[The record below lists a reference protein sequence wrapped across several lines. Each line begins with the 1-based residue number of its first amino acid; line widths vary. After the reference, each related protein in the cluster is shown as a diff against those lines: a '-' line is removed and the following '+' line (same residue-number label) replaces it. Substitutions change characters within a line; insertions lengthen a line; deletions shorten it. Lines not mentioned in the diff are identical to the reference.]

1 MKIKITGVLAATLA
15 LTMILPTGAKAFSDN
30 NTTVVTNEEV
40 VSQELKKIAE
50 EKAALLTKSHGAN
63 SVQYALID
71 NGKLILSGQAG
82 KNDME
87 GGKPLTKDTQYGIG
101 SVSKMYATAA
111 VMKLVDEGKID
122 LDAPVVHYVPDFKM
136 KDGRYKRITPR
147 MLLNH
152 SSGLQGSTLG
162 NAFLFNDNDTYAH
175 DILLQQLSNQNL
187 KADPGAFSVYCNDGF
202 TLAEILVE
210 RVSGMSFT
218 EFLHQSFTGPL
229 KMNHTKTPQDN
240 KWRDENRAG
249 LYFPAYQGQLPNE
262 SVNVIGTG
270 GISSTAEDMVRFSQ
284 LFMRQGKGKGIL
296 SDKVVN
302 AMEQEEYKKG
312 IWPGAGDNIFNY
324 GLGWD
329 SVKLYPFSEYG
340 IKALAKGGDTAL
352 QHAILVVLPE
362 QKIAAAV
369 LTSGGRSSTN
379 QLLATELLLATLKEK
394 GTIKEIKPNKSFG
407 KPVKVKMPQG
417 LAKKAGFYSNSETH
431 FKIEIT
437 NNGELFLPSNRE
449 EKFVYTAD
457 GSFINEKGTSKLNFV
472 TEKNGRT
479 YLKESAYKS
488 HPGLGQSVM
497 THYLAEKLE
506 DNVLSKKTAAAW
518 AKREGVK
525 FYLVNEKFSSIQYLV
540 QPKLL
545 TTQIIRKEGSA
556 GYWDGR
562 KITGPNTATHQLQIP
577 VMNGRD
583 TTETH
588 FYTEGGNEYMEMAG
602 LLYVSESNVKPI
614 DRGQSSKVTLEANGH
629 AKWFT
634 IPQAAAEKRMT
645 VTLPSKGSFAV
656 YDEKGVCANFSIVSG
671 NNKVKLPKNGTI
683 VFAGAP
689 NSEFAISVN

>member
-1 MKIKITGVLAATLA
+1 MKNKLTGVLAVTLA
-15 LTMILPTGAKAFSDN
+15 LTMILPTGAKAFSDSK
-30 NTTVVTNEEV
+30 TTVVSNAEV
-40 VSQELKKIAE
+40 ASQELKKIAA
-50 EKAALLTKSHGAN
+50 EKAALLTKSHGTT

-71 NGKLILSGQAG
+71 NGKLTLSGQAG

-87 GGKPLTKDTQYGIG
+87 GEQPLTKDTLYGIG

-111 VMKLVDEGKID
+111 VMKLVDEGKVD
-122 LDAPVVHYVPDFKM
+122 LDAPVVNYVPDFNM
-136 KDGRYKRITPR
+136 KDVRYKRITPR

-152 SSGLQGSTLG
+152 SSGLQGSTLS
-162 NAFLFNDNDTYAH
+162 NAFLFNDNDTYSH
-175 DILLQQLSNQNL
+175 DFLLQQLSNQSL

-218 EFLHQSFTGPL
+218 KFLHQRFTEPL
-229 KMNHTKTPQDN
+229 KMNHTKTPQD
-240 KWRDENRAG
+240 KWRDEKRAG
-249 LYFPAYQGQLPNE
+249 LYFPAYQGQLPIE

-270 GISSTAEDMVRFSQ
+270 GVSSTAEDMVRFSQ
-284 LFMRQGKGKGIL
+284 LFIGQGKGIL
-296 SDKVVN
+296 SDKVVK

-312 IWPGAGDNIFNY
+312 MWPGDGDNIFNY

-340 IKALAKGGDTAL
+340 IKGLAKGGDTAL

-362 QKIAAAV
+362 QKMAAAV
-369 LTSGGRSSTN
+369 LSSGGRSSTN
-379 QLLATELLLATLKEK
+379 QLLATELLLAALKEK
-394 GTIKEIKPNKSFG
+394 GTIKNIKPNKSFG
-407 KPVKVKMPQG
+407 KPVKVKMPQDV
-417 LAKKAGFYSNSETH
+417 AKKAGFYGNSETH

-437 NNGELFLPSNRE
+437 KNGELFLPSNQE
-449 EKFVYTAD
+449 EKYVYTAD

-479 YLKESAYKS
+479 YLRESTYKS
-488 HPGLGQSVM
+488 TPDLGQGVM

-525 FYLVNEKFSSIQYLV
+525 FYLVNEKFSSIEYLV
-540 QPKLL
+540 QPKLI
-545 TTQIIRKEGSA
+545 TTQITRKEGLA
-556 GYWDGR
+556 GYWEGR

-602 LLYVSESNVKPI
+602 LLYVSGTNVKPL
-614 DRGQSSKVTLEANGH
+614 DAGQSSKVTLQANGH

-634 IPQAAAEKRMT
+634 IPQAAAGKRMT
-645 VTLPSKGSFAV
+645 VTLPSKGAFAV
-656 YDEKGVCANFSIVSG
+656 YDENGVCVNFTIVSG
-671 NNKVKLPKNGTI
+671 NNKVKLPKNGTVVI
-683 VFAGAP
+683 AGAP
-689 NSEFAISVN
+689 NSEFTITLN

>member
-1 MKIKITGVLAATLA
+1 MKNKLSGVLAVTLA
-15 LTMILPTGAKAFSDN
+15 LTMILPTGAKAFSDSK
-30 NTTVVTNEEV
+30 TTVVSNAEV
-40 VSQELKKIAE
+40 ASQELKKIAA
-50 EKAALLTKSHGAN
+50 EKAALLTKSHGTT

-71 NGKLILSGQAG
+71 NGKLTLSGQAG

-87 GGKPLTKDTQYGIG
+87 GEQPLTKDTLYGIG

-111 VMKLVDEGKID
+111 VMKLADEGKVD
-122 LDAPVVHYVPDFKM
+122 LDAPVVNYVPDFNM
-136 KDGRYKRITPR
+136 KDVRYKRITPR

-152 SSGLQGSTLG
+152 SSGLQGSTLS
-162 NAFLFNDNDTYAH
+162 NAFLFNDNDTYSH
-175 DILLQQLSNQNL
+175 DFLLQQLSNQSL

-218 EFLHQSFTGPL
+218 KFLHQRFTEPL
-229 KMNHTKTPQDN
+229 KMNHTKTPQD
-240 KWRDENRAG
+240 KWRDEKRAG
-249 LYFPAYQGQLPNE
+249 LYFPAYQGQLPIE

-270 GISSTAEDMVRFSQ
+270 GVSSTAEDMVRFSQ
-284 LFMRQGKGKGIL
+284 LFIGQGKGIL
-296 SDKVVN
+296 SDKVVK

-312 IWPGAGDNIFNY
+312 MWPGDGDNIFNY

-340 IKALAKGGDTAL
+340 IKGLAKGGDTAL

-362 QKIAAAV
+362 QKMAAAV
-369 LTSGGRSSTN
+369 LSSGGRSSIN
-379 QLLATELLLATLKEK
+379 QLLATELLLAALKEK
-394 GTIKEIKPNKSFG
+394 GTIKNIKPNKSFG
-407 KPVKVKMPQG
+407 KPVKVKMPQDV
-417 LAKKAGFYSNSETH
+417 AKKAGFYGNSETH

-437 NNGELFLPSNRE
+437 KNGELFLPSNQE
-449 EKFVYTAD
+449 EKYVYTAD

-479 YLKESAYKS
+479 YLRESTYKS
-488 HPGLGQSVM
+488 TPDLGQGVM

-525 FYLVNEKFSSIQYLV
+525 FYLVNEKFSSIEYLV
-540 QPKLL
+540 QPKLI
-545 TTQIIRKEGSA
+545 TTQINRKEGLA
-556 GYWDGR
+556 GYWEGR

-602 LLYVSESNVKPI
+602 LLYVSGTNVKPL
-614 DRGQSSKVTLEANGH
+614 DAGQSSKVTLQANGH

-634 IPQAAAEKRMT
+634 IPQAAAGKRMT
-645 VTLPSKGSFAV
+645 VTLPSKGAFAV
-656 YDEKGVCANFSIVSG
+656 YDENGVCVNFTIVSG
-671 NNKVKLPKNGTI
+671 NNKVKLPKNGTVVI
-683 VFAGAP
+683 AGAP
-689 NSEFAISVN
+689 NSEFAITLN

>member
-1 MKIKITGVLAATLA
+1 MKNKLTGVLAATLA
-15 LTMILPTGAKAFSDN
+15 LTMILPTGAKAFSDSK
-30 NTTVVTNEEV
+30 TTVVSNVEV
-40 VSQELKKIAE
+40 ASQELKKIAA
-50 EKAALLTKSHGAN
+50 EKAALLTKSHGTT

-71 NGKLILSGQAG
+71 NGKLTLSGQAG

-87 GGKPLTKDTQYGIG
+87 GEQPLTKDTLYGIG

-111 VMKLVDEGKID
+111 VMKLVDEGKVD
-122 LDAPVVHYVPDFKM
+122 LDAPVVNYVPDFKM

-152 SSGLQGSTLG
+152 SSGLQGSTLS
-162 NAFLFNDNDTYAH
+162 NAFLFNDNDTYSH
-175 DILLQQLSNQNL
+175 DFLLQQLSNQSL

-218 EFLHQSFTGPL
+218 EFLHQRFTEPL
-229 KMNHTKTPQDN
+229 KMNHTKTPQD
-240 KWRDENRAG
+240 KWRDEKRAG
-249 LYFPAYQGQLPNE
+249 LYFPAYQGQLPIE

-270 GISSTAEDMVRFSQ
+270 GVSSTAEDIVRFSQ
-284 LFMRQGKGKGIL
+284 LFMGQGKGIL
-296 SDKVVN
+296 SDKVVK

-312 IWPGAGDNIFNY
+312 MWPGDGDNIFNY

-340 IKALAKGGDTAL
+340 IKGLAKGGDTAL

-362 QKIAAAV
+362 QKMAAAV
-369 LTSGGRSSTN
+369 LSSGGRSSTN
-379 QLLATELLLATLKEK
+379 QLLATELLLAVLKEK
-394 GTIKEIKPNKSFG
+394 GTIKNIKPNKSFG
-407 KPVKVKMPQG
+407 KPVKVKMPQDV
-417 LAKKAGFYSNSETH
+417 AKKAGFYGNSETH

-437 NNGELFLPSNRE
+437 KNGELFLPSNRE
-449 EKFVYTAD
+449 EKYVYTMD

-479 YLKESAYKS
+479 YLRESTYKS
-488 HPGLGQSVM
+488 TPDLGQGAM

-525 FYLVNEKFSSIQYLV
+525 FYLVNEKFSSIEYLV
-540 QPKLL
+540 QPKLI
-545 TTQIIRKEGSA
+545 TTQITRKEGLA
-556 GYWDGR
+556 GYWEGR
-562 KITGPNTATHQLQIP
+562 KITGPNTAAHQLQIP

-602 LLYVSESNVKPI
+602 LLYVSGNNVKPL
-614 DRGQSSKVTLEANGH
+614 DASQSSKVTLQANGH

-634 IPQAAAEKRMT
+634 IPQAAAGKRMT
-645 VTLPSKGSFAV
+645 VTLPSKGAFAV
-656 YDEKGVCANFSIVSG
+656 YDENGVCVNFTIVSG

-683 VFAGAP
+683 VIAGVP
-689 NSEFAISVN
+689 NSEFAITLN

>member
-1 MKIKITGVLAATLA
+1 MKNKLTGVLAATLA
-15 LTMILPTGAKAFSDN
+15 LTMILPTGAKAFSDSK
-30 NTTVVTNEEV
+30 TTVVSNAEV
-40 VSQELKKIAE
+40 ASQELKKIAT
-50 EKAALLTKSHGAN
+50 EKAALLTKSHGTT

-71 NGKLILSGQAG
+71 NGKLTLSGQAG

-87 GGKPLTKDTQYGIG
+87 GEQPLTKDTLYGIG

-111 VMKLVDEGKID
+111 VMKLVDEGKVD
-122 LDAPVVHYVPDFKM
+122 LDAPVVNYVPDFKM

-152 SSGLQGSTLG
+152 SSGLQGSTLS
-162 NAFLFNDNDTYAH
+162 NAFLFNDNDTYSH
-175 DILLQQLSNQNL
+175 DFLLQQLSNQSL

-218 EFLHQSFTGPL
+218 EFLHQRFTEPL
-229 KMNHTKTPQDN
+229 KMNHTKTPQD
-240 KWRDENRAG
+240 KWRDEKRAG
-249 LYFPAYQGQLPNE
+249 LYFPAYQGQLPIE

-270 GISSTAEDMVRFSQ
+270 GVSSTAEDMVRFSQ
-284 LFMRQGKGKGIL
+284 LFMGQGKGIL
-296 SDKVVN
+296 SDKVVK

-312 IWPGAGDNIFNY
+312 MWPGDGDNIFNY

-340 IKALAKGGDTAL
+340 IKGLAKGGDTAL

-362 QKIAAAV
+362 QKMAAAV
-369 LTSGGRSSTN
+369 LSSGGRSSTN
-379 QLLATELLLATLKEK
+379 QLLATELLLAVLKEK
-394 GTIKEIKPNKSFG
+394 GTIKNIKPNKSFG
-407 KPVKVKMPQG
+407 KPVKVNMPQDV
-417 LAKKAGFYSNSETH
+417 AKKAGFYGNSETH

-437 NNGELFLPSNRE
+437 KNGELFLPSNRE
-449 EKFVYTAD
+449 EKYVYTAD

-479 YLKESAYKS
+479 YLRESTYKS
-488 HPGLGQSVM
+488 TPELGQSAM

-525 FYLVNEKFSSIQYLV
+525 FYLVNEKFSSIEYLV
-540 QPKLL
+540 QPKLI
-545 TTQIIRKEGSA
+545 TTQITRKEGLA
-556 GYWDGR
+556 GYWEGR

-602 LLYVSESNVKPI
+602 LLYVSGTNVKPL
-614 DRGQSSKVTLEANGH
+614 DASQSTKVTLQANGH

-634 IPQAAAEKRMT
+634 IPQAAAGKMMT
-645 VTLPSKGSFAV
+645 VTLPSKGAFAV
-656 YDEKGVCANFSIVSG
+656 YDENGVCVNFTIVSG
-671 NNKVKLPKNGTI
+671 NNKVKLPKNGTVVI
-683 VFAGAP
+683 AGAP
-689 NSEFAISVN
+689 NSEFAITLH

>member
-1 MKIKITGVLAATLA
+1 MKNKLTGVLAATLA
-15 LTMILPTGAKAFSDN
+15 LTIILPTGAKAFSDSK
-30 NTTVVTNEEV
+30 TTVVSNAEV
-40 VSQELKKIAE
+40 ASKELKKIAA
-50 EKAALLTKSHGAN
+50 EKAALLTKSHGTT

-71 NGKLILSGQAG
+71 NGKLTLSGQAG

-87 GGKPLTKDTQYGIG
+87 GEQPLTKDTLYGIG

-111 VMKLVDEGKID
+111 VMKLVDEGKVD
-122 LDAPVVHYVPDFKM
+122 LDAPVVNYVPDFKM

-152 SSGLQGSTLG
+152 SSGLQGSTLN
-162 NAFLFNDNDTYAH
+162 NAFLFNDNDTYSH
-175 DILLQQLSNQNL
+175 DLLLQQLSDQSL

-218 EFLHQSFTGPL
+218 EFLHQRFTEPL
-229 KMNHTKTPQDN
+229 KMNHTKTPQD
-240 KWRDENRAG
+240 KWRDEKRAG
-249 LYFPAYQGQLPNE
+249 LYFPAYQGQLPIE

-270 GISSTAEDMVRFSQ
+270 GVSSTAEDMVRFSQ
-284 LFMRQGKGKGIL
+284 LFMGQGKGIL
-296 SDKVVN
+296 SDKVVK

-312 IWPGAGDNIFNY
+312 MWPGDGDNIFNY

-340 IKALAKGGDTAL
+340 IKGLAKGGDTAL

-362 QKIAAAV
+362 QKMAAAV
-369 LTSGGRSSTN
+369 LSSGGRSSTN
-379 QLLATELLLATLKEK
+379 QLLATELLLAVLKEK
-394 GTIKEIKPNKSFG
+394 GTIKNIKPNKSFG
-407 KPVKVKMPQG
+407 KPVKVKMPQDV
-417 LAKKAGFYSNSETH
+417 AKKAGFYGNSETH

-437 NNGELFLPSNRE
+437 TNGELFLPSNRE
-449 EKFVYTAD
+449 EKYVYTAD

-479 YLKESAYKS
+479 YLRESTYKS
-488 HPGLGQSVM
+488 TPDLGQGAM

-525 FYLVNEKFSSIQYLV
+525 FYLVNEKFSSIEYLV
-540 QPKLL
+540 QPKLI
-545 TTQIIRKEGSA
+545 TTQITRKEGLA
-556 GYWDGR
+556 GYWEGR
-562 KITGPNTATHQLQIP
+562 KITGPNTATHELQIP

-602 LLYVSESNVKPI
+602 LLYVSGSNVKPL
-614 DRGQSSKVTLEANGH
+614 DASQSSKVTLQANGH

-634 IPQAAAEKRMT
+634 IPQAAAGKRMT
-645 VTLPSKGSFAV
+645 VTLPSKGAFAV
-656 YDEKGVCANFSIVSG
+656 YDENGVCVNFTIVSG
-671 NNKVKLPKNGTI
+671 NNKVKLPKNGTVVI
-683 VFAGAP
+683 AGAP
-689 NSEFAISVN
+689 NSEFEITLN

>member
-1 MKIKITGVLAATLA
+1 MKNKLSGVLAATLA
-15 LTMILPTGAKAFSDN
+15 LTMTLPTGAIASSSSN
-30 NTTVVTNEEV
+30 VANQEV
-40 VSQELKKIAE
+40 ASQELEKIAA
-50 EKAALLTKSHGAN
+50 EKAALLTKSHGTT

-71 NGKLILSGQAG
+71 NGKLILSGQTG

-87 GGKPLTKDTQYGIG
+87 GEQRLTKDTIYGVG
-101 SVSKMYATAA
+101 SVSKMYAAAA
-111 VMKLVDEGKID
+111 VMKLVDEEKVD

-136 KDGRYKRITPR
+136 KDERYKRITPR

-152 SSGLQGSTLG
+152 SSGLQGST
-162 NAFLFNDNDTYAH
+162 FSSVYLFNDNDTYAH
-175 DILLQQLSNQNL
+175 DVLLRQLSNQSL

-218 EFLHQSFTGPL
+218 EFLHQKFTEPL
-229 KMNHTKTPQDN
+229 KLNHTKTPQD
-240 KWRDENRAG
+240 KWRDEKRAG
-249 LYFPAYQGQLPNE
+249 LYFPAYQGQLPIE
-262 SVNVIGTG
+262 SLNVIGSG

-284 LFMRQGKGKGIL
+284 LFMGQGKGIL
-296 SDKVVN
+296 SDKAVK

-312 IWPGAGDNIFNY
+312 MWPGDGDNILNY

-340 IKALAKGGDTAL
+340 IKGLAKGGDTAL

-362 QKIAAAV
+362 QKMAAAV
-369 LTSGGRSSTN
+369 LSSGGQSSTN
-379 QLLATELLLATLKEK
+379 QLMATQLLLAALKEK
-394 GTIKEIKPNKSFG
+394 GTIKDIKPNKSFG
-407 KPVKVKMPQG
+407 KPIKAKMPQDV
-417 LAKKAGFYSNSETH
+417 AKKAGFYGNSGSH

-437 NNGELFLPSNRE
+437 KNGELFLPSNRE
-449 EKFVYTAD
+449 EKYVYTAN

-479 YLKESAYKS
+479 YLRESTYQS
-488 HPGLGQSVM
+488 TPGLGQDVL

-525 FYLVNEKFSSIQYLV
+525 FYLVNEKFSSAEYLV
-540 QPKLL
+540 EPKIL
-545 TTQIIRKEGSA
+545 TTQITRKEGLA

-562 KITGPNTATHQLQIP
+562 KITGPNTAAHQLQIP

-588 FYTEGGNEYMEMAG
+588 FYTEGGNEYMEMIG
-602 LLYVSESNVKPI
+602 LLYVSESNVKPL
-614 DRGQSSKVTLEANGH
+614 DAGQSSKVTLQANGH
-629 AKWFT
+629 AKWFK
-634 IPQAAAEKRMT
+634 IPQAAAGKTMT
-645 VTLPSKGSFAV
+645 VALSSKSSFAV
-656 YDEKGVCANFSIVSG
+656 YDEKGVCVNFTIVSG
-671 NNKVKLPKNGTI
+671 NNKVKLPNNGTV

-689 NSEFAISVN
+689 NSEFAITLN

>member
-1 MKIKITGVLAATLA
+1 MKNKLTGVLAATLA
-15 LTMILPTGAKAFSDN
+15 LTMILPTGAKAFSDSK
-30 NTTVVTNEEV
+30 TTVVSNAEV
-40 VSQELKKIAE
+40 ASQELKKIAT
-50 EKAALLTKSHGAN
+50 EKAALLTKSHGTT

-71 NGKLILSGQAG
+71 NGKLTLSGQAG

-87 GGKPLTKDTQYGIG
+87 GEQPLTKDTLYGIG

-111 VMKLVDEGKID
+111 VMKLVDEGKVD
-122 LDAPVVHYVPDFKM
+122 LDAPVVNYVPNFKM

-152 SSGLQGSTLG
+152 SSGLQGSTLC
-162 NAFLFNDNDTYAH
+162 NAFLFNDNDTYSH
-175 DILLQQLSNQNL
+175 DFLLQQLSNQSL

-218 EFLHQSFTGPL
+218 EFLHQRFTEPL
-229 KMNHTKTPQDN
+229 KMNHTKTPQD
-240 KWRDENRAG
+240 KWRDEKRAG
-249 LYFPAYQGQLPNE
+249 LYFPAYQGQLPSE

-270 GISSTAEDMVRFSQ
+270 GVSSTAEDMVRFSQ
-284 LFMRQGKGKGIL
+284 LFMGQGKGIL
-296 SDKVVN
+296 SDKVVKE
-302 AMEQEEYKKG
+302 MEQEEYKKG
-312 IWPGAGDNIFNY
+312 MWPGDGDNIFNY

-340 IKALAKGGDTAL
+340 IKGLAKGGDTAL

-362 QKIAAAV
+362 QKMAAAV
-369 LTSGGRSSTN
+369 LSSGGRSSTN
-379 QLLATELLLATLKEK
+379 QLLATELLLAVLKEK
-394 GTIKEIKPNKSFG
+394 GTIKNIKPNKSFG
-407 KPVKVKMPQG
+407 KPVKVKMPQDV
-417 LAKKAGFYSNSETH
+417 AKKAGFYGNSETH

-437 NNGELFLPSNRE
+437 KNGELFLPSNRE
-449 EKFVYTAD
+449 EKYVYTAD

-479 YLKESAYKS
+479 YLRESTYKS
-488 HPGLGQSVM
+488 TPDLGQGAM

-525 FYLVNEKFSSIQYLV
+525 FYLVNEKFSSIEYLV
-540 QPKLL
+540 QPKLI
-545 TTQIIRKEGSA
+545 TTQITRKEGLA
-556 GYWDGR
+556 GYWEGR

-602 LLYVSESNVKPI
+602 LLYVSGTNVKPL
-614 DRGQSSKVTLEANGH
+614 DASQSTKVTLQANGH

-634 IPQAAAEKRMT
+634 IPQAAAGKMMT
-645 VTLPSKGSFAV
+645 VTLPSKGAFAV
-656 YDEKGVCANFSIVSG
+656 YDENGVCVNFTIVSG
-671 NNKVKLPKNGTI
+671 NNKVKLPKNGTVVI
-683 VFAGAP
+683 AGAP
-689 NSEFAISVN
+689 NSEFAITLN

>member
-1 MKIKITGVLAATLA
+1 MKNKLTGVLAATLA
-15 LTMILPTGAKAFSDN
+15 LTMILPTGAKAFSDGK
-30 NTTVVTNEEV
+30 TTVVSNAEV
-40 VSQELKKIAE
+40 ASQELKKIAA
-50 EKAALLTKSHGAN
+50 EKAALLTKSHGTT

-71 NGKLILSGQAG
+71 NGKLTLSGQAG

-87 GGKPLTKDTQYGIG
+87 GEQPLTKDTLYGIG

-111 VMKLVDEGKID
+111 VMKLVDEGKVD
-122 LDAPVVHYVPDFKM
+122 LDAPVVNYVPDFKM

-152 SSGLQGSTLG
+152 SSGLQGSTLS
-162 NAFLFNDNDTYAH
+162 NAFLFNDNDTYSH
-175 DILLQQLSNQNL
+175 DFLLQQLSNQSL

-218 EFLHQSFTGPL
+218 EFLHQRFTEPL
-229 KMNHTKTPQDN
+229 KMNHTKTPQD
-240 KWRDENRAG
+240 KWRDEKRAG
-249 LYFPAYQGQLPNE
+249 LYFPAYQGQLPIE

-270 GISSTAEDMVRFSQ
+270 GVSSTAADMVRFSQ
-284 LFMRQGKGKGIL
+284 LFMGQGKGIL
-296 SDKVVN
+296 SDKVVK

-312 IWPGAGDNIFNY
+312 MWPGDGDNIFNY

-340 IKALAKGGDTAL
+340 IKGLAKGGDTAL

-362 QKIAAAV
+362 HKMAAAV
-369 LTSGGRSSTN
+369 LSSGGRSSTN
-379 QLLATELLLATLKEK
+379 QLLATELLLAVLKEK
-394 GTIKEIKPNKSFG
+394 GTIKNIKPNKSFG
-407 KPVKVKMPQG
+407 KPVKVKMPQDV
-417 LAKKAGFYSNSETH
+417 AKKAGFYGNSETH
-431 FKIEIT
+431 FKIVIT
-437 NNGELFLPSNRE
+437 KNGELFLPSNRE
-449 EKFVYTAD
+449 EKYVYTAD

-479 YLKESAYKS
+479 YLRESTYKS
-488 HPGLGQSVM
+488 TPELGQSAM

-525 FYLVNEKFSSIQYLV
+525 FYLVNEKFSSIEYLV
-540 QPKLL
+540 QPKLI
-545 TTQIIRKEGSA
+545 TTQINRKEGLA
-556 GYWDGR
+556 GYWEGR

-602 LLYVSESNVKPI
+602 LLYVSGTNVKPL
-614 DRGQSSKVTLEANGH
+614 DASQSTKVTLQANGH

-634 IPQAAAEKRMT
+634 IPQAAAGKMMT
-645 VTLPSKGSFAV
+645 VTLPSKGAFAV
-656 YDEKGVCANFSIVSG
+656 YDENGVCVNFTIVSG
-671 NNKVKLPKNGTI
+671 NNKVKLPKNGTVVI
-683 VFAGAP
+683 AGAP
-689 NSEFAISVN
+689 NSEFAITLN

>member
-1 MKIKITGVLAATLA
+1 MKNKLTGVLAATLA
-15 LTMILPTGAKAFSDN
+15 LTMILPTGAKAFSDSK
-30 NTTVVTNEEV
+30 TTVVSNVEV
-40 VSQELKKIAE
+40 ASQELKKIAA
-50 EKAALLTKSHGAN
+50 EKAALLTKSHGTT

-71 NGKLILSGQAG
+71 NGKLTLSGQAG

-87 GGKPLTKDTQYGIG
+87 GEQPLTKDTLYGIG

-111 VMKLVDEGKID
+111 VMKLVDEGKVD
-122 LDAPVVHYVPDFKM
+122 LDAPVVNYVPDFKM

-152 SSGLQGSTLG
+152 SSGLQGSTLS
-162 NAFLFNDNDTYAH
+162 NAFLFNDNDTYSH
-175 DILLQQLSNQNL
+175 DFLLQQLSNQSL

-218 EFLHQSFTGPL
+218 EFLHQRFTEPL
-229 KMNHTKTPQDN
+229 KMNHTKTPQD
-240 KWRDENRAG
+240 KWRDEKRAG
-249 LYFPAYQGQLPNE
+249 LYFPTYQGQLPIE

-270 GISSTAEDMVRFSQ
+270 GVSSTAEDMVRFSQ
-284 LFMRQGKGKGIL
+284 LFMGQGKGIL
-296 SDKVVN
+296 SDKVVK

-312 IWPGAGDNIFNY
+312 MWPGDGDNIFNY

-340 IKALAKGGDTAL
+340 IKGLAKGGDTAL

-362 QKIAAAV
+362 QKMAAAV
-369 LTSGGRSSTN
+369 LSSGGRSSTN
-379 QLLATELLLATLKEK
+379 QLLATELLLAVLKEK
-394 GTIKEIKPNKSFG
+394 GTIKNIKPNKSFG
-407 KPVKVKMPQG
+407 KPVKVKMPQDV
-417 LAKKAGFYSNSETH
+417 AKKAGFYGNSETH

-437 NNGELFLPSNRE
+437 KNGELFLPSNRE
-449 EKFVYTAD
+449 EKYVYTVD

-479 YLKESAYKS
+479 YLRESTYKS
-488 HPGLGQSVM
+488 TPDLGQGAM

-525 FYLVNEKFSSIQYLV
+525 FYLVNEKFSSIEYLV
-540 QPKLL
+540 QPKLI
-545 TTQIIRKEGSA
+545 TTQIIRKEGLA
-556 GYWDGR
+556 GYWEGR
-562 KITGPNTATHQLQIP
+562 KITGPNTAAHQLQIP

-602 LLYVSESNVKPI
+602 LLYVSGNNVKPL
-614 DRGQSSKVTLEANGH
+614 DAGQSSKVTLQANGH

-634 IPQAAAEKRMT
+634 IPQAAAGKRMT
-645 VTLPSKGSFAV
+645 VTLPSKGAFAV
-656 YDEKGVCANFSIVSG
+656 YDENGVCVNFTIVSG
-671 NNKVKLPKNGTI
+671 NNKVKLPKNGTVVI
-683 VFAGAP
+683 AGAP
-689 NSEFAISVN
+689 NSEFAITLN

>member
-1 MKIKITGVLAATLA
+1 MKNKLTGVLAATLA
-15 LTMILPTGAKAFSDN
+15 LTMILPTGAKAFSDSK
-30 NTTVVTNEEV
+30 TTVVSNAEV
-40 VSQELKKIAE
+40 ASQELKKIAA
-50 EKAALLTKSHGAN
+50 EKAALLTKSHGTT

-71 NGKLILSGQAG
+71 NGKLTLSGQAG

-87 GGKPLTKDTQYGIG
+87 GEQPLTKDTLYGIG
-101 SVSKMYATAA
+101 SVSKMYATVA
-111 VMKLVDEGKID
+111 VMKLVDEGKVD
-122 LDAPVVHYVPDFKM
+122 LDAPVVNYVPDFKM

-152 SSGLQGSTLG
+152 SSGLQGSTLS
-162 NAFLFNDNDTYAH
+162 NAFLFNDNDTYSH
-175 DILLQQLSNQNL
+175 DFLLQQLSNQSL

-218 EFLHQSFTGPL
+218 EFLHQRFTEPL
-229 KMNHTKTPQDN
+229 KMNHTKTPQD
-240 KWRDENRAG
+240 KWRDEKRAG
-249 LYFPAYQGQLPNE
+249 LYFPTYQGQLPIE

-270 GISSTAEDMVRFSQ
+270 GVSSTAEDMVRFSQ
-284 LFMRQGKGKGIL
+284 LFMGQGKGIL
-296 SDKVVN
+296 SDKVVK

-312 IWPGAGDNIFNY
+312 MWPGDGDNSFNY

-340 IKALAKGGDTAL
+340 IKGLAKGGDTAL

-362 QKIAAAV
+362 QKMAAAV
-369 LTSGGRSSTN
+369 LSSGGRSSTN
-379 QLLATELLLATLKEK
+379 QMLATELLLAVLKEK
-394 GTIKEIKPNKSFG
+394 GTIKNIKPNKSFG
-407 KPVKVKMPQG
+407 KPVKVKMPQDV
-417 LAKKAGFYSNSETH
+417 AKKAGFYGNSETH

-437 NNGELFLPSNRE
+437 KNGELFLPSNRE
-449 EKFVYTAD
+449 EKYVYTAD

-479 YLKESAYKS
+479 YLRESTYKS
-488 HPGLGQSVM
+488 TPDLGQGAM

-525 FYLVNEKFSSIQYLV
+525 FYLVNEKFSSIEYLV
-540 QPKLL
+540 QPKLI
-545 TTQIIRKEGSA
+545 TTQITRKEGLA
-556 GYWDGR
+556 GYWEGR

-602 LLYVSESNVKPI
+602 LLYVSGTNVKPL
-614 DRGQSSKVTLEANGH
+614 DASQSTKVTLQANGH

-634 IPQAAAEKRMT
+634 IPQAAAGKMMT
-645 VTLPSKGSFAV
+645 VTLPSKGAFAV
-656 YDEKGVCANFSIVSG
+656 YDENGVCVNFTIVSG
-671 NNKVKLPKNGTI
+671 NNKVKLPKNGTVVI
-683 VFAGAP
+683 AGAP
-689 NSEFAISVN
+689 NSEFAITLN

>member
-1 MKIKITGVLAATLA
+1 MKNKLTGVLAATLA
-15 LTMILPTGAKAFSDN
+15 LTMILPTGAKAFSDSK
-30 NTTVVTNEEV
+30 TTVVSNAEV
-40 VSQELKKIAE
+40 ASQELKKFAA
-50 EKAALLTKSHGAN
+50 EKAALLTKSHGTT

-71 NGKLILSGQAG
+71 NGKLTLSGQAG

-87 GGKPLTKDTQYGIG
+87 GEQPLTKDTLYGIG

-111 VMKLVDEGKID
+111 VMKLVDEGKVD
-122 LDAPVVHYVPDFKM
+122 LDAPVVNYVPDFKM

-152 SSGLQGSTLG
+152 SSGLQGSTLS
-162 NAFLFNDNDTYAH
+162 NAFLFNDNDTYSH
-175 DILLQQLSNQNL
+175 DFLLQQLSNQSL

-218 EFLHQSFTGPL
+218 EFLHQRFTEPL
-229 KMNHTKTPQDN
+229 KMNHTKTPQD
-240 KWRDENRAG
+240 KWRDEKRAG
-249 LYFPAYQGQLPNE
+249 LYFPAYQGQLPIE

-270 GISSTAEDMVRFSQ
+270 GVSSTAEDMVRFSQ
-284 LFMRQGKGKGIL
+284 LFMGQGKGIL
-296 SDKVVN
+296 SDKVVK

-312 IWPGAGDNIFNY
+312 MWPGGGDNIFNY

-340 IKALAKGGDTAL
+340 IRGLAKGGDTAL

-362 QKIAAAV
+362 QKMAAAV
-369 LTSGGRSSTN
+369 LSSGGRSSTN
-379 QLLATELLLATLKEK
+379 QLLATELLLAVLKEK
-394 GTIKEIKPNKSFG
+394 GTIKNIKPNKSFG
-407 KPVKVKMPQG
+407 KPVKVKMPQDVG
-417 LAKKAGFYSNSETH
+417 KKAGFYGNSETH

-437 NNGELFLPSNRE
+437 KNGELFLPSNQE
-449 EKFVYTAD
+449 EKYVYTAD

-479 YLKESAYKS
+479 YLRESTYKS
-488 HPGLGQSVM
+488 TPDLGQGAM

-525 FYLVNEKFSSIQYLV
+525 FYLVNEKFSSIEYLV
-540 QPKLL
+540 QPKLI
-545 TTQIIRKEGSA
+545 TTQITRKEGLA
-556 GYWDGR
+556 GYWEGR
-562 KITGPNTATHQLQIP
+562 KITGSNTATHQLQIP

-602 LLYVSESNVKPI
+602 LLYVSGANVKPL
-614 DRGQSSKVTLEANGH
+614 DAGQSSKVTLQANGH

-634 IPQAAAEKRMT
+634 IPQAAAGKMMT
-645 VTLPSKGSFAV
+645 VTLPSKGAFAV
-656 YDEKGVCANFSIVSG
+656 YDENGVCVNFTIVSG
-671 NNKVKLPKNGTI
+671 NNKVKLPKNGTVVI
-683 VFAGAP
+683 AGAP
-689 NSEFAISVN
+689 NSEFAITLN

>member
-1 MKIKITGVLAATLA
+1 MKNKLTGVLAATLA
-15 LTMILPTGAKAFSDN
+15 LTMILPTGAKAFSDSK
-30 NTTVVTNEEV
+30 TTVVSNVEV
-40 VSQELKKIAE
+40 ASQELKKIAA
-50 EKAALLTKSHGAN
+50 EKAALLTKSHGTT

-71 NGKLILSGQAG
+71 NGKLTLSGQAG

-87 GGKPLTKDTQYGIG
+87 GEQPLTKDTLYGIG

-111 VMKLVDEGKID
+111 VMKLVDEGKVD
-122 LDAPVVHYVPDFKM
+122 LDAPVVNYVPDFKM

-152 SSGLQGSTLG
+152 SSGLQGSTLS
-162 NAFLFNDNDTYAH
+162 NAFLFNDNDTYSH
-175 DILLQQLSNQNL
+175 DFLLQQLSNQSL

-218 EFLHQSFTGPL
+218 EFLHQRFTEPL
-229 KMNHTKTPQDN
+229 KMNHTKTPQD
-240 KWRDENRAG
+240 KWRDEKRAG
-249 LYFPAYQGQLPNE
+249 LYFPAYQGQLPIE

-270 GISSTAEDMVRFSQ
+270 GVSSTAEDMVRFSQ
-284 LFMRQGKGKGIL
+284 LFMGQGKGIL
-296 SDKVVN
+296 SDKVVK

-312 IWPGAGDNIFNY
+312 MWPGDGDNIFNY

-340 IKALAKGGDTAL
+340 IKGLAKGGDTAL

-362 QKIAAAV
+362 QKMAAAV
-369 LTSGGRSSTN
+369 LSSGGRSSTN
-379 QLLATELLLATLKEK
+379 QLLATELLLAVLKEK
-394 GTIKEIKPNKSFG
+394 GTIKNIKPNKSFG
-407 KPVKVKMPQG
+407 KPVKVKMPQDV
-417 LAKKAGFYSNSETH
+417 AKKAGFYGNSETH

-437 NNGELFLPSNRE
+437 KNGELFLPSNRE
-449 EKFVYTAD
+449 EKYVYTVD

-479 YLKESAYKS
+479 YLRESTYKS
-488 HPGLGQSVM
+488 TPDLGQGAM

-525 FYLVNEKFSSIQYLV
+525 FYLVNEKFSSIEYLV
-540 QPKLL
+540 QPKLI
-545 TTQIIRKEGSA
+545 TTQITRKEGLA
-556 GYWDGR
+556 GYWEGR
-562 KITGPNTATHQLQIP
+562 KITGPNTAAHQLQIP

-602 LLYVSESNVKPI
+602 LLYVSGNNVKPL
-614 DRGQSSKVTLEANGH
+614 DAGQSSKVTLQANGH

-634 IPQAAAEKRMT
+634 IPQAAAGKRMT
-645 VTLPSKGSFAV
+645 VTLPSKGAFAV
-656 YDEKGVCANFSIVSG
+656 YDENGVCVNFTIVSG
-671 NNKVKLPKNGTI
+671 NNKVKLPKNGTVVI
-683 VFAGAP
+683 AGAR
-689 NSEFAISVN
+689 NSEFAITLN

>member
-1 MKIKITGVLAATLA
+1 MKNKLSGVLAATLA
-15 LTMILPTGAKAFSDN
+15 LTMILPTGAIAFSSSK
-30 NTTVVTNEEV
+30 TTVVANQEV
-40 VSQELKKIAE
+40 ASQELKKIAA
-50 EKAALLTKSHGAN
+50 EKAALLTKSYGTT

-71 NGKLILSGQAG
+71 NGKLILSGQTG
-82 KNDME
+82 KDDMK
-87 GGKPLTKDTQYGIG
+87 GKQSLTKDTLYGIG
-101 SVSKMYATAA
+101 SVSKMYAAAA
-111 VMKLVDEGKID
+111 VMKLVDEGKVD

-136 KDGRYKRITPR
+136 KDERYKHITPR

-152 SSGLQGSTLG
+152 SSGLQGSTLS

-175 DILLQQLSNQNL
+175 DVLLRQLSNQSL

-210 RVSGMSFT
+210 RVSDMSFT
-218 EFLHQSFTGPL
+218 EFLHQRFTEPL
-229 KMNHTKTPQDN
+229 KLNHTKTPQD
-240 KWRDENRAG
+240 KWKDEKRAG
-249 LYFPAYQGQLPNE
+249 LYFPAYQGQLPIE
-262 SVNVIGTG
+262 SVNVIGSG

-284 LFMRQGKGKGIL
+284 LFMGQGKGIL
-296 SDKVVN
+296 SDKAVK

-312 IWPGAGDNIFNY
+312 MWPGDGDNSFNY

-329 SVKLYPFSEYG
+329 SVKLYPFSECG
-340 IKALAKGGDTAL
+340 IKGLAKGGDTAL

-362 QKIAAAV
+362 QKMAAAV
-369 LTSGGRSSTN
+369 LSSGGRSSTN
-379 QLLATELLLATLKEK
+379 QLLATELLLAALKEK
-394 GTIKEIKPNKSFG
+394 GTIKDIKPNKSFG
-407 KPVKVKMPQG
+407 KPVKAKMPQDV
-417 LAKKAGFYSNSETH
+417 AKKSGFYGNSESH

-437 NNGELFLPSNRE
+437 KNGELFLPSNRE
-449 EKFVYTAD
+449 EKYVYTAN

-479 YLKESAYKS
+479 YLRESTYKS
-488 HPGLGQSVM
+488 TPGLGQDVM

-525 FYLVNEKFSSIQYLV
+525 FYLVNEKFSSIEYLV

-545 TTQIIRKEGSA
+545 TTQITRKEGLA

-562 KITGPNTATHQLQIP
+562 KITGPNTAAHQLQIP
-577 VMNGRD
+577 VMKGRD

-602 LLYVSESNVKPI
+602 LLYVSGSNIKPL
-614 DRGQSSKVTLEANGH
+614 DAGQSSKVTLQANGH

-634 IPQAAAEKRMT
+634 IPQAAAGKTMT
-645 VTLPSKGSFAV
+645 VALPSKSSFAV
-656 YDEKGVCANFSIVSG
+656 YDEKGVCVNFTVVSG
-671 NNKVKLPKNGTI
+671 NNKVKLPKNGTV
-683 VFAGAP
+683 VFTGAP
-689 NSEFAISVN
+689 NSEFAITLN

>member
-1 MKIKITGVLAATLA
+1 MKNKLTGVLAATLA
-15 LTMILPTGAKAFSDN
+15 LTMILPTGAKAFSDSK
-30 NTTVVTNEEV
+30 TTVVSNAEV
-40 VSQELKKIAE
+40 ASQELKKIAA
-50 EKAALLTKSHGAN
+50 EKAALLTKSHGTT

-71 NGKLILSGQAG
+71 NGKLTLSGQAG

-87 GGKPLTKDTQYGIG
+87 GEQRLTKDTLYGIG

-111 VMKLVDEGKID
+111 VMKLVDEGKVD
-122 LDAPVVHYVPDFKM
+122 LDAPVVNYVPDFKM

-152 SSGLQGSTLG
+152 SSGLQGSTLN
-162 NAFLFNDNDTYAH
+162 NAFLFNDNDTYSH
-175 DILLQQLSNQNL
+175 DFLLQQLSNQSL

-218 EFLHQSFTGPL
+218 EFLHQRFTEPL
-229 KMNHTKTPQDN
+229 KMNHTKTPQD
-240 KWRDENRAG
+240 KWRDEKRAG
-249 LYFPAYQGQLPNE
+249 LYFPAYQGQLPIE

-270 GISSTAEDMVRFSQ
+270 GVSSTAEDMVRFSQ
-284 LFMRQGKGKGIL
+284 LFMGQGKGIL
-296 SDKVVN
+296 SDKVVK

-312 IWPGAGDNIFNY
+312 MWPGDGDNIFNY

-362 QKIAAAV
+362 QKMAAAV
-369 LTSGGRSSTN
+369 LSSGGRSSTN
-379 QLLATELLLATLKEK
+379 QLLATELLLAVLKEK
-394 GTIKEIKPNKSFG
+394 GTIKNIKPNKSFG
-407 KPVKVKMPQG
+407 KPVKVKMPQEV
-417 LAKKAGFYSNSETH
+417 AKKAGFYGNSETH

-437 NNGELFLPSNRE
+437 KNGELFLPSNRE
-449 EKFVYTAD
+449 ENYVYTAD

-479 YLKESAYKS
+479 YLKESTYKS
-488 HPGLGQSVM
+488 TPELGQSAM

-525 FYLVNEKFSSIQYLV
+525 FYLVNEKFSSIEYLV
-540 QPKLL
+540 QPKLI
-545 TTQIIRKEGSA
+545 TTQITRKEGLA
-556 GYWDGR
+556 GYWEGR

-602 LLYVSESNVKPI
+602 LLYVSGTNVKPL
-614 DRGQSSKVTLEANGH
+614 DASQSTKVTLQANGH

-634 IPQAAAEKRMT
+634 IPQAAAGKMMT
-645 VTLPSKGSFAV
+645 VTLPSKGAFAV
-656 YDEKGVCANFSIVSG
+656 YDENGVCVNFTIVSG
-671 NNKVKLPKNGTI
+671 NNKVKLPKNGTVVI
-683 VFAGAP
+683 AGAP
-689 NSEFAISVN
+689 NSEFAITLN

>member
-1 MKIKITGVLAATLA
+1 MKNKLTGVLAVTLA
-15 LTMILPTGAKAFSDN
+15 LTMILPTGAKAFSDSK
-30 NTTVVTNEEV
+30 TTVVSNAEV
-40 VSQELKKIAE
+40 ASQELKKIAA
-50 EKAALLTKSHGAN
+50 EKAALLTKSHGTT

-71 NGKLILSGQAG
+71 NGKLTLSGQAG

-87 GGKPLTKDTQYGIG
+87 GEQPLTKDTLYGIG

-111 VMKLVDEGKID
+111 VMKLVDEGKVD
-122 LDAPVVHYVPDFKM
+122 LDAPVVNYVPDFNM
-136 KDGRYKRITPR
+136 KDVRYKRITPR

-152 SSGLQGSTLG
+152 SSGLQGSTLS
-162 NAFLFNDNDTYAH
+162 NAFLFNDNDTYSH
-175 DILLQQLSNQNL
+175 DFLLQQLSNQSL

-218 EFLHQSFTGPL
+218 KFLHQRFTEPL
-229 KMNHTKTPQDN
+229 KMNHTKTPQD
-240 KWRDENRAG
+240 KWRDEKRAG
-249 LYFPAYQGQLPNE
+249 LYFPAYQGQLPIE

-270 GISSTAEDMVRFSQ
+270 GVSSTAEDMVRFSQ
-284 LFMRQGKGKGIL
+284 LFIGQGKGIL
-296 SDKVVN
+296 SDKVVK

-312 IWPGAGDNIFNY
+312 MWPGDGDNIFNY

-340 IKALAKGGDTAL
+340 IKGLAKGGDTAL

-362 QKIAAAV
+362 QKMAAAV
-369 LTSGGRSSTN
+369 LSSGGRSSTN
-379 QLLATELLLATLKEK
+379 QLLATELLLAALKEK
-394 GTIKEIKPNKSFG
+394 GTIKNIKPNKSFG
-407 KPVKVKMPQG
+407 KPAKVKMPQDV
-417 LAKKAGFYSNSETH
+417 AKKAGFYGNSETH

-437 NNGELFLPSNRE
+437 KNGELFLPSNQE
-449 EKFVYTAD
+449 EKYVYTAD

-479 YLKESAYKS
+479 YLRESTYKS
-488 HPGLGQSVM
+488 TPDLGQGVM

-525 FYLVNEKFSSIQYLV
+525 FYLVNEKFSSIEYLV
-540 QPKLL
+540 QPKLI
-545 TTQIIRKEGSA
+545 TTQITRKEGLA
-556 GYWDGR
+556 GYWEGR

-602 LLYVSESNVKPI
+602 LLYVSGTNVKPL
-614 DRGQSSKVTLEANGH
+614 DAGQSSKVTLQANGH

-634 IPQAAAEKRMT
+634 IPQAAAGKRMT
-645 VTLPSKGSFAV
+645 VTLPSKGAFAV
-656 YDEKGVCANFSIVSG
+656 YDENGVCVNFTIVSG
-671 NNKVKLPKNGTI
+671 NNKVKLPKNGTVVI
-683 VFAGAP
+683 AGAP
-689 NSEFAISVN
+689 NSEFAITLN

>member
-1 MKIKITGVLAATLA
+1 MKNKLTGVLAATLA
-15 LTMILPTGAKAFSDN
+15 LTMILPTGAKAFSDSK
-30 NTTVVTNEEV
+30 TTVVSNAEV
-40 VSQELKKIAE
+40 ARQELKKIAA
-50 EKAALLTKSHGAN
+50 EKAALLTKSHGTT

-71 NGKLILSGQAG
+71 NGKLTLSGQAG

-87 GGKPLTKDTQYGIG
+87 GEQPLTKDTLYGIG

-111 VMKLVDEGKID
+111 VMKLVDEGKVD
-122 LDAPVVHYVPDFKM
+122 LDAPVVNYVPDFKM

-152 SSGLQGSTLG
+152 SSGLQGSTLS
-162 NAFLFNDNDTYAH
+162 NAFLFNDNDTYSH
-175 DILLQQLSNQNL
+175 DFLLQQLSNQSL

-218 EFLHQSFTGPL
+218 EFLHQRFTEPL
-229 KMNHTKTPQDN
+229 KMNHTKTPQD
-240 KWRDENRAG
+240 KWRDEKRAG
-249 LYFPAYQGQLPNE
+249 LYFPAYQGQLPIE
-262 SVNVIGTG
+262 TVNVIGTG
-270 GISSTAEDMVRFSQ
+270 GVSSTAEDMVRFSQ
-284 LFMRQGKGKGIL
+284 LFMGQGKGIL
-296 SDKVVN
+296 SDKVVK

-312 IWPGAGDNIFNY
+312 MWPGDGDNIFNY

-340 IKALAKGGDTAL
+340 IKGLAKGGDTAL

-362 QKIAAAV
+362 QKMAAAV
-369 LTSGGRSSTN
+369 LSSGGRSSTN
-379 QLLATELLLATLKEK
+379 QLLATELLLAVLKEK
-394 GTIKEIKPNKSFG
+394 GTIKNIKPNKSFG
-407 KPVKVKMPQG
+407 KPVKVKMPQDV
-417 LAKKAGFYSNSETH
+417 AKKAGFYGNSETH

-437 NNGELFLPSNRE
+437 KNGELFLPSNRE
-449 EKFVYTAD
+449 EKYVYTAD

-479 YLKESAYKS
+479 YLRESTYKS
-488 HPGLGQSVM
+488 TPDLGQGAM

-525 FYLVNEKFSSIQYLV
+525 FYLVNEKFSSIEYLV
-540 QPKLL
+540 QPKLI
-545 TTQIIRKEGSA
+545 TTQITRKEGLA
-556 GYWDGR
+556 GYWEGR

-602 LLYVSESNVKPI
+602 LLYVSGTNVKPL
-614 DRGQSSKVTLEANGH
+614 DAGQSSKVTLQANGH

-634 IPQAAAEKRMT
+634 IPQAAAGKRMT
-645 VTLPSKGSFAV
+645 VTLPSKGAFAV
-656 YDEKGVCANFSIVSG
+656 YDENGVCVNFTIVSG
-671 NNKVKLPKNGTI
+671 NNKVKLPKNGTVVI
-683 VFAGAP
+683 AGAP
-689 NSEFAISVN
+689 NSEFAITLN

>member
-1 MKIKITGVLAATLA
+1 MKNKLTGVLAATLA
-15 LTMILPTGAKAFSDN
+15 LTMILPTGAKAFSDSK
-30 NTTVVTNEEV
+30 TTVVSNTEV
-40 VSQELKKIAE
+40 ASQELKKIAA
-50 EKAALLTKSHGAN
+50 EKAALLTKSHGTT

-71 NGKLILSGQAG
+71 NGKLTLSGQAG

-87 GGKPLTKDTQYGIG
+87 GEQPLTKDTLYGIG
-101 SVSKMYATAA
+101 SVSKMYATVA
-111 VMKLVDEGKID
+111 VMKLVDEGKVD
-122 LDAPVVHYVPDFKM
+122 LDAPVVNYVPDFKM

-152 SSGLQGSTLG
+152 SSGLQGSTLS
-162 NAFLFNDNDTYAH
+162 NAFLFNDNDTYSH
-175 DILLQQLSNQNL
+175 DFLLQQLSTQSL

-218 EFLHQSFTGPL
+218 EFLHQRFTEPL
-229 KMNHTKTPQDN
+229 KMNHTKTPQD
-240 KWRDENRAG
+240 KWRDEKRAG
-249 LYFPAYQGQLPNE
+249 LYFPAYQGQLPIE

-270 GISSTAEDMVRFSQ
+270 GVSSTAEDMVRFSQ
-284 LFMRQGKGKGIL
+284 LFMGQGKGIL
-296 SDKVVN
+296 SDKVVK

-312 IWPGAGDNIFNY
+312 MWPGDGDNIFNY

-340 IKALAKGGDTAL
+340 IKGLAKGGDTAL

-362 QKIAAAV
+362 QKMAAAV
-369 LTSGGRSSTN
+369 LSSGGRSSTN
-379 QLLATELLLATLKEK
+379 QLLATELLLAVLKEK
-394 GTIKEIKPNKSFG
+394 GTIKSIKPNKSFG
-407 KPVKVKMPQG
+407 KPVKVKMPQDV
-417 LAKKAGFYSNSETH
+417 AKKAGFYGNSETH

-437 NNGELFLPSNRE
+437 KNGELLLPSNRE
-449 EKFVYTAD
+449 EKYVYTAD

-479 YLKESAYKS
+479 YLRESTYKS
-488 HPGLGQSVM
+488 TPDLGQGAM

-525 FYLVNEKFSSIQYLV
+525 FYLVNEKFSSIEYLV
-540 QPKLL
+540 QPKLI
-545 TTQIIRKEGSA
+545 TTQITRKEGLA
-556 GYWDGR
+556 GYWEGR

-602 LLYVSESNVKPI
+602 LLYVSGTNVKPL
-614 DRGQSSKVTLEANGH
+614 DASQSSKVTLQANGH

-634 IPQAAAEKRMT
+634 IPQAAAGKRMT
-645 VTLPSKGSFAV
+645 VTLPSKGAFAV
-656 YDEKGVCANFSIVSG
+656 YDEDGVCVNFTIVSG
-671 NNKVKLPKNGTI
+671 NNKVKLPKNGTVVI
-683 VFAGAP
+683 AGAP
-689 NSEFAISVN
+689 NSEFAITLN

>member
-1 MKIKITGVLAATLA
+1 MKNKLTGVLAATLA
-15 LTMILPTGAKAFSDN
+15 LTMILPTGAKAFSDSK
-30 NTTVVTNEEV
+30 TTVVSNTEV
-40 VSQELKKIAE
+40 ASQELKKIAA
-50 EKAALLTKSHGAN
+50 EKAALLTKSHGTT

-71 NGKLILSGQAG
+71 NGKLTLSGQAG
-82 KNDME
+82 KNDIE
-87 GGKPLTKDTQYGIG
+87 GEQPLTKDTLYGIG

-111 VMKLVDEGKID
+111 VMKLVDEGKVD
-122 LDAPVVHYVPDFKM
+122 LDAPVVNYVPDFKM

-152 SSGLQGSTLG
+152 SSGLQGSTLS
-162 NAFLFNDNDTYAH
+162 NAFLFNDNDTYSH
-175 DILLQQLSNQNL
+175 DFLLQQLSNQSL

-218 EFLHQSFTGPL
+218 EFLHQRFTEPL
-229 KMNHTKTPQDN
+229 QLNHTKTPQD
-240 KWRDENRAG
+240 KWRDEKRAG
-249 LYFPAYQGQLPNE
+249 LYFPAYQGQLPIE

-270 GISSTAEDMVRFSQ
+270 GVSSTAEDMVRFSQ
-284 LFMRQGKGKGIL
+284 LFMGQGKGIL
-296 SDKVVN
+296 SDKVVK

-312 IWPGAGDNIFNY
+312 MWPGDGDNIFNY

-340 IKALAKGGDTAL
+340 IKGLAKGGDTAL

-362 QKIAAAV
+362 QKMAAAV
-369 LTSGGRSSTN
+369 LSSGGRSSTN
-379 QLLATELLLATLKEK
+379 QLLATEFLLAVLKEK
-394 GTIKEIKPNKSFG
+394 GTIKSIKPNKSFG
-407 KPVKVKMPQG
+407 KPVKVKMPQDV
-417 LAKKAGFYSNSETH
+417 AKKAGFYGNSETH

-437 NNGELFLPSNRE
+437 KNGELLLPSNRE
-449 EKFVYTAD
+449 EKYVYTAD

-479 YLKESAYKS
+479 YLRESTYKS
-488 HPGLGQSVM
+488 TPDLGQGAM

-525 FYLVNEKFSSIQYLV
+525 FYLVNEKFSSIEYLV
-540 QPKLL
+540 QPKLI
-545 TTQIIRKEGSA
+545 TTQITRKEGLA
-556 GYWDGR
+556 GYSEGR

-602 LLYVSESNVKPI
+602 LLYVSGTNVKPL
-614 DRGQSSKVTLEANGH
+614 DAGQSSKVTLQANGH

-634 IPQAAAEKRMT
+634 IPQAAAGKRMT
-645 VTLPSKGSFAV
+645 VTLPSKGAFAV
-656 YDEKGVCANFSIVSG
+656 YDENGVCVNFTIVSG
-671 NNKVKLPKNGTI
+671 NNKVKLPKNGTVVI
-683 VFAGAP
+683 AGAP
-689 NSEFAISVN
+689 NSEFAITLN

>member
-1 MKIKITGVLAATLA
+1 MKNKLTGVLAATLA
-15 LTMILPTGAKAFSDN
+15 LTMILPTGAKAFSDSK
-30 NTTVVTNEEV
+30 TTVVSNTEV
-40 VSQELKKIAE
+40 ASQELKKIAA
-50 EKAALLTKSHGAN
+50 EKAALLTKSHGTN

-71 NGKLILSGQAG
+71 NGKLTLSGQAG

-87 GGKPLTKDTQYGIG
+87 GEQPLTKDTLYGIG

-111 VMKLVDEGKID
+111 VMKLVDEGKVD
-122 LDAPVVHYVPDFKM
+122 LDAPVVNYVPDFKM

-152 SSGLQGSTLG
+152 SSGLQGSTLS
-162 NAFLFNDNDTYAH
+162 NAFLFNDNDTYSH
-175 DILLQQLSNQNL
+175 DFLLQQLSNQSL

-218 EFLHQSFTGPL
+218 EFLHQRFTEPL
-229 KMNHTKTPQDN
+229 KMNHTKTPQD
-240 KWRDENRAG
+240 KWRDEKRAG
-249 LYFPAYQGQLPNE
+249 LYFPAYQGQLPIE

-270 GISSTAEDMVRFSQ
+270 GVSSTAEDMVRFSQ
-284 LFMRQGKGKGIL
+284 LFMGQGKGIL
-296 SDKVVN
+296 SDKVVK

-312 IWPGAGDNIFNY
+312 MWPGDGDNIFNY

-340 IKALAKGGDTAL
+340 IKGLAKGGDTAL

-362 QKIAAAV
+362 QKMAAAV
-369 LTSGGRSSTN
+369 LSSGGRSSTN
-379 QLLATELLLATLKEK
+379 QLLATELLLAVLKEK
-394 GTIKEIKPNKSFG
+394 GTINSIKPNKSFG
-407 KPVKVKMPQG
+407 KPVKVKMPQDV
-417 LAKKAGFYSNSETH
+417 AKKAGFYGNSETH

-437 NNGELFLPSNRE
+437 KNGELLLPSNRE
-449 EKFVYTAD
+449 EKYVYTAD

-479 YLKESAYKS
+479 YLRESTYKS
-488 HPGLGQSVM
+488 TPDLGQGAM

-525 FYLVNEKFSSIQYLV
+525 FYLVNEKFSSIEYLV
-540 QPKLL
+540 QPKLI
-545 TTQIIRKEGSA
+545 TTQITRKEGLA
-556 GYWDGR
+556 GYWEGR

-602 LLYVSESNVKPI
+602 LLYVSGTNVKPL
-614 DRGQSSKVTLEANGH
+614 DAGQSSKVTLQANGH

-634 IPQAAAEKRMT
+634 IPQAAAGKRMT
-645 VTLPSKGSFAV
+645 VTLPSKGAFAV
-656 YDEKGVCANFSIVSG
+656 YDENGVCVNFTIVSG
-671 NNKVKLPKNGTI
+671 NNKVKLPKNGTVVI
-683 VFAGAP
+683 AGAP
-689 NSEFAISVN
+689 NSEFAITLN

>member
-1 MKIKITGVLAATLA
+1 MKNKLTGVLAATLA
-15 LTMILPTGAKAFSDN
+15 LTMILPTGAKAFSDSK
-30 NTTVVTNEEV
+30 TTVVSNVEV
-40 VSQELKKIAE
+40 ASQELKKIAA
-50 EKAALLTKSHGAN
+50 EKAALLTKSHGTT

-71 NGKLILSGQAG
+71 NGKLTLSGQAG

-87 GGKPLTKDTQYGIG
+87 GEQPLTKDTLYGIG

-111 VMKLVDEGKID
+111 VMKLVDEGKVD
-122 LDAPVVHYVPDFKM
+122 LDAPVVNYVPDFKM

-152 SSGLQGSTLG
+152 SSGLQGSTLS
-162 NAFLFNDNDTYAH
+162 NAFLFNDNDTYSH
-175 DILLQQLSNQNL
+175 DFLLQQLSNQSL

-218 EFLHQSFTGPL
+218 EFLHQRFTEPL
-229 KMNHTKTPQDN
+229 KMNHTKTPQD
-240 KWRDENRAG
+240 KWRDEKRAG
-249 LYFPAYQGQLPNE
+249 LYFPAYQGQLPIE

-270 GISSTAEDMVRFSQ
+270 GVSSTAEDMVRFSQ
-284 LFMRQGKGKGIL
+284 LFMGQGKGIL
-296 SDKVVN
+296 SDKVVK

-312 IWPGAGDNIFNY
+312 MWPGDGDNIFNY

-340 IKALAKGGDTAL
+340 IKGLAKGGDTAL

-362 QKIAAAV
+362 QKMAAAV
-369 LTSGGRSSTN
+369 LSSGGRSSTN
-379 QLLATELLLATLKEK
+379 QLLATELLLAVLKEK
-394 GTIKEIKPNKSFG
+394 GTIKNIKRNKSFG
-407 KPVKVKMPQG
+407 KPVKVKMPQDV
-417 LAKKAGFYSNSETH
+417 AKKAGFYGNSETH

-437 NNGELFLPSNRE
+437 KNGELFLPSNRE
-449 EKFVYTAD
+449 EKYVYTVD

-479 YLKESAYKS
+479 YLRESTYKS
-488 HPGLGQSVM
+488 TPDLGQGAM

-525 FYLVNEKFSSIQYLV
+525 FYLVNEKFSSIEYLV
-540 QPKLL
+540 QPKLI
-545 TTQIIRKEGSA
+545 TTQITRKEGLA
-556 GYWDGR
+556 GYWEGR
-562 KITGPNTATHQLQIP
+562 KITGPNTAAHQLQIP

-602 LLYVSESNVKPI
+602 LLYVSGNNVKPL
-614 DRGQSSKVTLEANGH
+614 DAGQSSKVTLQANGH

-634 IPQAAAEKRMT
+634 IPQAAAGKRMT
-645 VTLPSKGSFAV
+645 VTLPSKGAFAV
-656 YDEKGVCANFSIVSG
+656 YDENGVCVNFTIVSG
-671 NNKVKLPKNGTI
+671 NNKVKLPKNGTVVI
-683 VFAGAP
+683 AGAP
-689 NSEFAISVN
+689 NSEFAITLN